1 MVKISTIIILVFSL
15 AGASA
20 DGAKKAKLI
29 TEGTVFTGLD
39 GKLTSTQE
47 DRWLFEPA
55 SALTDNKGRVLQ
67 GAQLELLPSA
77 QLERMTAD
85 ARSRAAANYKLWGK
99 VTKYKDRNF
108 LFATYFLPLS
118 KAKHSRPAEPQEPQ
132 RQVRASINEPNDEL
146 SIPDEILNRLTTKR
160 PARTGPAAGTKN
172 HSLPQ
177 SKRDVILA
185 DRIGFL
191 IEQPDGTSVF
201 VPDALGRGIGKRSIR
216 LLPCES
222 LEHAEQIQAAELEPV
237 RFKVAGIV
245 TRYKGQD
252 YLLLQR
258 AVIVYHY
265 GNFGR

>member
-1 MVKISTIIILVFSL
+1 MKIPTTIFLVL
-15 AGASA
+15 LLTGASA
-20 DGAKKAKLI
+20 GGVKKARLI
-29 TEGTVFTGLD
+29 TEGTVFAGLD
-39 GKLTSTQE
+39 GELTSTQE
-47 DRWLFEPA
+47 DRWFFEPA
-55 SALTDNKGRVLQ
+55 SALTDDKGRVLQ
-67 GAQLELLPSA
+67 GARLELLPSA
-77 QLERMTAD
+77 QLEKMTAD
-85 ARSRAAANYKLWGK
+85 ARSRAAANYKLWGR

-118 KAKHSRPAEPQEPQ
+118 KAKHSRPAKPQEPQ
-132 RQVRASINEPNDEL
+132 RQIRPLINEPNDEL

-160 PARTGPAAGTKN
+160 PARTGAAAGTKN
-172 HSLPQ
+172 HSLSQ
-177 SKRDVILA
+177 SKTDVILA

-222 LEHAEQIQAAELEPV
+222 LEHAEQIQAAELEQI
-237 RFKVAGIV
+237 RFKVAGVV

-258 AVIVYHY
+258 ATRVYYY